1 MGIFTVQE
9 TKSRKKG
16 KHSLENY
23 VIFEAIRNKFGGG
36 SMIGVHESLN
46 PVLISSYE
54 EDFELIV
61 IQTKIGNKVI
71 RFITGYGPQE
81 GWDESDKLPF
91 FIALDQEVGKAHLE
105 GISVYISMDANSKL
119 GPEYIPGDLHNMSKN
134 GEVLSEIIEKNALI
148 VANGLP
154 DKSEGVVTRQRI
166 TEDGNIEKSTID
178 FVIISQDLEEFIEK
192 VKIDEERH
200 NVLTKVTKHKNGTT
214 TKSEADHNVIETDLN
229 IKWNK
234 SVKKVRNVQ
243 SKKQNLSKKIQRN
256 DK

>member
-1 MGIFTVQE
+1 
-9 TKSRKKG
+9 
-16 KHSLENY
+16 
-23 VIFEAIRNKFGGG
+23 
-36 SMIGVHESLN
+36 
-46 PVLISSYE
+46 
-54 EDFELIV
+54 
-61 IQTKIGNKVI
+61 
-71 RFITGYGPQE
+71 
-81 GWDESDKLPF
+81 
-91 FIALDQEVGKAHLE
+91 
-105 GISVYISMDANSKL
+105 
-119 GPEYIPGDLHNMSKN
+119 MSKN
-134 GEVLSEIIEKNALI
+134 GEVLAEIIEKNALI

-234 SVKKVRNVQ
+234 SVKKDKLEMYNLKNETCQRKFKEMTNKSNMAKIFD
-243 SKKQNLSKKIQRN
+243 SKKDLNILTKKFLKYLNGCISKCFTKNRSTKKGNSKIGKLYAKLHKERETKDV
-256 DK
+256 DKITQIEDEIAAETIAIIMEETNK